1 MNYSKLDLAI
11 MKKMMATIDDA
22 KKKIE
27 RLDAKSSKLDEYYR
41 QRAEE
46 RKYTIRLERE
56 SAASIIELYVKNL
69 NEKFG
74 KSTREIR
81 MILSADE
88 PDLFNQPAGDLE
100 PDEINE
106 QEEDEAEDEMAVE
119 ETASAPSNPSTEEF
133 TKPDMEMEAPVTK
146 EEAFDPFEHLDDDE
160 YVPSNSEPT
169 ENDLPEEV
177 DRDEELGF

>member
-46 RKYTIRLERE
+46 RKYTIQLEKE
-56 SAASIIELYVKNL
+56 SAISTIELYVKNL

-74 KSTREIR
+74 KNISEIQ

-88 PDLFNQPAGDLE
+88 PSLMSFDDPE
-100 PDEINE
+100 PEEINE

-119 ETASAPSNPSTEEF
+119 ETAFNPSNPSTEEF
-133 TKPDMEMEAPVTK
+133 TKPDMEMEAPATE

-160 YVPSNSEPT
+160 YVPSSSEPT
-169 ENDLPEEV
+169 ENDLPEET

>member
-1 MNYSKLDLAI
+1 MSNYSKLDLAI

-27 RLDAKSSKLDEYYR
+27 RLDAKSSKLDDYYR

-46 RKYTIRLERE
+46 RKYTIQLERE
-56 SAASIIELYVKNL
+56 SAVSTIELYVKNL

-119 ETASAPSNPSTEEF
+119 ETVPAPSTEEF
-133 TKPDMEMEAPVTK
+133 TKPDMEMEAPATE

-160 YVPSNSEPT
+160 YVPSTSEPT

>member
-11 MKKMMATIDDA
+11 MKKMMATINDA
-22 KKKIE
+22 EKKIK
-27 RLDAKSSKLDEYYR
+27 RLDDKALCLDDYYR
-41 QRAEE
+41 RRAEE
-46 RKYTIRLERE
+46 RKYTIELEKE
-56 SAASIIELYVKNL
+56 SANATIELYKENL
-69 NEKFG
+69 KKKFG
-74 KSTREIR
+74 KNISEIQ

-88 PDLFNQPAGDLE
+88 PCLLSFDDPE
-100 PDEINE
+100 PEEINE

-119 ETASAPSNPSTEEF
+119 EAASAPSNPPTEEF
-133 TKPDMEMEAPVTK
+133 AKPNMEMEAPATE

-160 YVPSNSEPT
+160 YVPSTSEPT